1 MRKPWLDNLI
11 LESFA
16 MNRHILLAYVCF
28 FFARYVTDHPQA
40 MVCHWGF
47 LTSPENRGFL
57 SKWNS
62 PIVGQNSYMI
72 YIYIYNYITLCSYI
86 YEIIYDIHDVIY
98 NIYIFIYLWTGWCV
112 SMFVRCL
119 FPRWGDG
126 PLIDDFVGV
135 KQPTGETCSVFPGRG
150 LDPSC
155 FFSG

>member
-47 LTSPENRGFL
+47 LTSPENRGFV

-72 YIYIYNYITLCSYI
+72 YIYLSIYGLAGA
-86 YEIIYDIHDVIY
+86 
-98 NIYIFIYLWTGWCV
+98 F
-112 SMFVRCL
+112 RCL
-119 FPRWGDG
+119 SGVCFQDG
-126 PLIDDFVGV
+126 VTAP
-135 KQPTGETCSVFPGRG
+135 
-150 LDPSC
+150 
-155 FFSG
+155 